1 MYSVIDEAGEDY
13 ILDFL
18 YDKYSVLLSIYQ
30 VYLALKYD
38 PIFNSW
44 IVEKWLKTLYL
55 QGFSHFFLLCKKCC
69 MERLG

>member
-13 ILDFL
+13 ILGFL

-38 PIFNSW
+38 IIYPIW
-44 IVEKWLKTLYL
+44 TKKGVLCLLHIYMYI
-55 QGFSHFFLLCKKCC
+55 QGIHCLTGPV
-69 MERLG
+69 R

>member
-18 YDKYSVLLSIYQ
+18 YDKYSVLLLIYQ

-38 PIFNSW
+38 TWLPSFLSKPSTLGVQEHAVLKE
-44 IVEKWLKTLYL
+44 IVD
-55 QGFSHFFLLCKKCC
+55 FSF
-69 MERLG
+69 G

>member
-1 MYSVIDEAGEDY
+1 MYSVIDEAGEYY

-38 PIFNSW
+38 IIYPI
-44 IVEKWLKTLYL
+44 
-55 QGFSHFFLLCKKCC
+55 
-69 MERLG
+69 

>member
-18 YDKYSVLLSIYQ
+18 YDKYSVLLLIYQ

-38 PIFNSW
+38 IILSLTAKRPEARIYQGFQTFFNS
-44 IVEKWLKTLYL
+44 
-55 QGFSHFFLLCKKCC
+55 
-69 MERLG
+69 